1 MTYYVG
7 NEYNLNDLLGE
18 GNPRY
23 FYGLARQDGGADDGT
38 LYFYKIDQ
46 LASSASL
53 TLNVA
58 GSPANNFE
66 NFEYGIDFFDGRLAT
81 DHSRPYPNLAFDQYR
96 WDNKNCYYYIDA
108 TGELVVRINQGYV
121 YTASQIISAT

>member
-7 NEYNLNDLLGE
+7 NEFNISDLLGE

-23 FYGLARQDGGADDGT
+23 LYGLSRTDGGTNDGT

-46 LASSASL
+46 LTSSASL
-53 TLNVA
+53 ALNVP
-58 GSPANNFE
+58 GSSANNFE

-81 DHSRPYPNLAFDQYR
+81 DHSRPYPNLVFDQYR

-108 TGELVVRINQGYV
+108 TGELVVRINQA
-121 YTASQIISAT
+121 YTYAQSQIISSN

>member
-1 MTYYVG
+1 MTYYIG
-7 NEYNLNDLLGE
+7 NEYSLNDILGD

-23 FYGLARQDGGADDGT
+23 FYGLARQDDGT
-38 LYFYKIDQ
+38 LLFYKVDQ
-46 LASSASL
+46 LTSTGSL
-53 TLNVA
+53 TINNPGA
-58 GSPANNFE
+58 NANNFE
-66 NFEYGIDFFDGRLAT
+66 QFEYGIDFFDGRLAT

>member
-23 FYGLARQDGGADDGT
+23 FYGLTRQDGGIDDGT
-38 LYFYKIDQ
+38 LYFYRIDQ
-46 LASSASL
+46 LSSTASIM
-53 TLNVA
+53 LNVPGA
-58 GSPANNFE
+58 SANNYE
-66 NFEYGIDFFDGRLAT
+66 TFEYGVDFFDGRLAT

-96 WDNKNCYYYIDA
+96 WDNKNCYYYIDSS
-108 TGELVVRINQGYV
+108 GELVVRINQV
-121 YTASQIISAT
+121 YPYSQSQIISAN